1 MRNRKSTIGKSIQR
15 WHPPDG
21 FDPLNFKEDFANAL
35 LLMTKTWLFKEVE
48 KSRYFFEKIKT
59 STSVTKSES
68 TNVHPFRTYYSI
80 SGDFLKLT

>member
-35 LLMTKTWLFKEVE
+35 LLMTKTWLLKEVE
-48 KSRYFFEKIKT
+48 KIEIL
-59 STSVTKSES
+59 
-68 TNVHPFRTYYSI
+68 FRQ
-80 SGDFLKLT
+80 DKN